1 MSEHNQSNIPSAPL
15 PERPG
20 DKVVSIAE
28 AAAFARAAQA
38 EGKTVVF
45 ANGCFDI
52 LHAGHVSYLNDA
64 RAEGDV
70 VIVGVNSDASER
82 AIKGPDR
89 PIMAGDERAELL
101 AGMEAVD
108 RVVIFEELTAERC
121 LREIRPDVHA
131 KGTDYS
137 AETVPERAIAEELG
151 IRVAITGLPKTNASK
166 TIMRAIREQAEGG
179 ESKNG

>member
-1 MSEHNQSNIPSAPL
+1 MSDMNQTPQPIPAG
-15 PERPG
+15 RPA
-20 DKVVSIAE
+20 DRVVTLAE

-38 EGKTVVF
+38 AGAVVVF

-70 VIVGVNSDASER
+70 LIVGVNSDASEH
-82 AIKGPDR
+82 AIKGEGR
-89 PIMAGDERAELL
+89 PVMAGDERAELL

-166 TIMRAIREQAEGG
+166 QIMRTIREGAAGGG
-179 ESKNG
+179 EK